1 MAILKANQM
10 AKMGNRKGIALV
22 YIDREFVG
30 MGFLLLGRQI
40 GERDDIMMRWIFSM
54 TSALDEVS

>member
-1 MAILKANQM
+1 M